1 MLNEGTYFD
10 FDDDDDDAAVAWW
23 QMGADTLFSVAKDG
37 EAVVLMLTL
46 VLAIFPFTS
55 EVVEGRSKHLITSFS
70 KHSTLALKQ
79 TFCCKSQNLPF
90 FLAVGLFRP
99 RRRDSLSPLVP
110 QRTPRRRYFFVFAN
124 ISFTL
129 S

>member
-10 FDDDDDDAAVAWW
+10 FDDDDDDDAAVAWW

-90 FLAVGLFRP
+90 FWQLGCFGREGET
-99 RRRDSLSPLVP
+99 RSLH
-110 QRTPRRRYFFVFAN
+110 
-124 ISFTL
+124 
-129 S
+129 